1 MVDSHVYA
9 GHICSDN
16 SVWSFKGQKRPV
28 KPIGRPVQMLE
39 RGKCETVAVVC
50 SGGEGAARRQL
61 GLGEAWPDQEA
72 PGVRTKVE
80 EKQVSM
86 TTLG

>member
-1 MVDSHVYA
+1 
-9 GHICSDN
+9 
-16 SVWSFKGQKRPV
+16 
-28 KPIGRPVQMLE
+28 MLE